1 MYRMLRCLPK
11 ANHHHTRRAARL
23 VQRRPLRVSA
33 PSALS
38 APASLQ
44 QLLNESSSSVGDS
57 RTRMITEL
65 LNSLNRVSSASRVW
79 AHYVGL
85 LNVLRNEKL
94 PVEVHQ
100 EVLRKCTPKTAE
112 VRLAA
117 ARRSALDATL
127 QSPHLQE
134 GRFRTVIRNIRAMG
148 ETPALEDYHFILEQ
162 FAAVGHYKGAME
174 IYKELQMVG
183 LTPRSKTFG
192 LCLQTLAHRLTLPMS
207 NDARESLVAQIRDM
221 HGLLLAD
228 MTKLEAGLYSVN
240 FDISVR
246 LLKETLDMEACERLL
261 KLGYGIDLNNPD
273 RPVLEYLHDPSTVA
287 DPLFTKLPEPQRF
300 TTAGLN
306 TVIDLLGRLGNVSKM
321 VQTFEVLTQPLPSR
335 ASQHF
340 SSTFDDDEDDYSS
353 SISPPTPQHVP
364 LPSASPNTT
373 TYNTLIRHLSKAGHP
388 LLARHYILQAMQ
400 LDRVADRK
408 IRGQLATG
416 LPSEQVPSLHF
427 AINRGTLISVLGEAN
442 RDKNVGLIRWL
453 QSKLSTILRRKRND
467 LAFYSAYRDQLI
479 EKPAVEPSSEQDVAS
494 TEWVESADPLL
505 ATLEAEASVSSSR
518 GGSTSTDPLERPDKS
533 ANEVDAT
540 LDLSRQGGSST
551 DSIERPPPPSAFFVP
566 SSSKSSATSV
576 LDLDLDAPPVVSPPI
591 VKYFNID
598 LHLQILARDIGEIEE
613 FSVVV
618 SDTLGRVTQRLK
630 ERLGRRVWSSK
641 DIWLR
646 SINRRMQ
653 VNKPSFVAE
662 VNYRPKVEK
671 KVVPSRRVPLK
682 PISSRF
688 ARPGLQPSPRI
699 ASIHTAASDRV
710 VYDRTSSLSDWVLS
724 IWR

>member
-1 MYRMLRCLPK
+1 
-11 ANHHHTRRAARL
+11 
-23 VQRRPLRVSA
+23 
-33 PSALS
+33 
-38 APASLQ
+38 
-44 QLLNESSSSVGDS
+44 
-57 RTRMITEL
+57 
-65 LNSLNRVSSASRVW
+65 SLNRVSSASRVW

-85 LNVLRNEKL
+85 LNVLRDEKL

-117 ARRSALDATL
+117 ARRSALDARL
-127 QSPHLQE
+127 RVPHLQE

-207 NDARESLVAQIRDM
+207 NDDRESLVAQIRDM

-228 MTKLEAGLYSVN
+228 MTKLKAGLYSVN

-246 LLKETLDMEACERLL
+246 LLKETLDLEACERLL

-287 DPLFTKLPEPQRF
+287 DPLFTKLPGPQRF

-306 TVIDLLGRLGNVSKM
+306 TVIDLLGRLGEVSKM
-321 VQTFEVLTQPLPSR
+321 VQTFEVLTEPLPSR
-335 ASQHF
+335 ATQHF

-373 TYNTLIRHLSKAGHP
+373 TYNTLIRHLSRAGHP
-388 LLARHYILQAMQ
+388 LLARHYILQAME

-408 IRGQLATG
+408 IRGQLAYG

-427 AINRGTLISVLGEAN
+427 AINRGTLIPVLGEAN
-442 RDKNVGLIRWL
+442 RDKNVALIRWL
-453 QSKLSTILRRKRND
+453 QSKLPKILRRKRND
-467 LAFYSAYRDQLI
+467 LAFYSAYKDQLI
-479 EKPAVEPSSEQDVAS
+479 EEPAVEPSSEQDV
-494 TEWVESADPLL
+494 P
-505 ATLEAEASVSSSR
+505 
-518 GGSTSTDPLERPDKS
+518 
-533 ANEVDAT
+533 
-540 LDLSRQGGSST
+540 
-551 DSIERPPPPSAFFVP
+551 PPPPSAFFVP
-566 SSSKSSATSV
+566 SSSKSSPTSV
-576 LDLDLDAPPVVSPPI
+576 LDLDLDAPPVVAPPI

-598 LHLQILARDIGEIEE
+598 LHLQLLARDIREIEE

-618 SDTLGRVTQRLK
+618 ENTLGRITQRLK

-646 SINRRMQ
+646 SVNRRMQ

-662 VNYRPKVEK
+662 VNYRPK
-671 KVVPSRRVPLK
+671 
-682 PISSRF
+682 
-688 ARPGLQPSPRI
+688 
-699 ASIHTAASDRV
+699 
-710 VYDRTSSLSDWVLS
+710 
-724 IWR
+724 

>member
-1 MYRMLRCLPK
+1 MLRCLPK
-11 ANHHHTRRAARL
+11 ANHHTRRAARL
-23 VQRRPLRVSA
+23 VQRRPLHVSA

-44 QLLNESSSSVGDS
+44 QLLDESSSSIGDS
-57 RTRMITEL
+57 RTRMVTEL

-85 LNVLRNEKL
+85 LNVLRDEKL

-117 ARRSALDATL
+117 ARRSALDARL
-127 QSPHLQE
+127 RVPHLQE

-207 NDARESLVAQIRDM
+207 NDDRESLVAQIRDM

-228 MTKLEAGLYSVN
+228 MTKLKAGLYSVN

-246 LLKETLDMEACERLL
+246 LLKETLDLEACERLL

-287 DPLFTKLPEPQRF
+287 DPLFTQLPGPQRF

-306 TVIDLLGRLGNVSKM
+306 TVIDLLGRLGEVSKM
-321 VQTFEVLTQPLPSR
+321 VQTFEVLTEPLPSR
-335 ASQHF
+335 ATQHF

-373 TYNTLIRHLSKAGHP
+373 TYNTLIRHLSRAGHP
-388 LLARHYILQAMQ
+388 LLARHYILQAME

-408 IRGQLATG
+408 IRGQLAYG

-427 AINRGTLISVLGEAN
+427 AINRGTLIPVLGEAN
-442 RDKNVGLIRWL
+442 RDKNVALIRWL
-453 QSKLSTILRRKRND
+453 QSKLPKILRRKRND
-467 LAFYSAYRDQLI
+467 LAFYSAYKDQLI
-479 EKPAVEPSSEQDVAS
+479 EEPAVEPSSEQDVPS
-494 TEWVESADPLL
+494 TESGEPLPTMREAVDSAG
-505 ATLEAEASVSSSR
+505 SWS
-518 GGSTSTDPLERPDKS
+518 GGSTSADS
-533 ANEVDAT
+533 AESRDRLTSEVDAT
-540 LDLSRQGGSST
+540 LDLSRQGRSSA
-551 DSIERPPPPSAFFVP
+551 DSMERPPPPSAFFVP
-566 SSSKSSATSV
+566 SSSKSSPTSV
-576 LDLDLDAPPVVSPPI
+576 LDLDLDAPPVVAPPI

-598 LHLQILARDIGEIEE
+598 LHLQLLARDIREIEE

-618 SDTLGRVTQRLK
+618 ENTLGRITQRLK

-646 SINRRMQ
+646 SVNRRMQ

-671 KVVPSRRVPLK
+671 KTVPSKRIPLR

-688 ARPGLQPSPRI
+688 ARPGLQSPPGI